1 MDSLIIALVILLVI
15 INIGVVFFLIR
26 NKSEKPINPEQ
37 TFKDEFNSFKESFGQ
52 SFGSMSKE
60 IAKDMTGAL
69 TKVDE
74 KVSVF
79 NQQVSELNKSQDNFS
94 RILSGVKTYGT
105 LAEFGLGALLKD
117 LLPASQFI
125 ANAKM
130 KDDTSETVEFAIKL
144 KDVLLPIDS
153 HWPVEKYKAI
163 DDAYNANDKE
173 SQAEARKDLA
183 AAFRLKA
190 KTVNL
195 KYIAPPKS
203 TDFAIVYVPTEGL
216 FSELSSYRDPKT
228 KELLLQELRTKY
240 KVTVSGPNT
249 LSALLQSY
257 HLGFQTLKVQQHAT
271 QIYSDLRNISSRFDK
286 HFDRASIV
294 ALYTAKNIIDCG
306 FADSRYDSKL
316 ADMVNNIVKI
326 IDLYSEN
333 PFVTQQ
339 TIAEQLNISQAQL
352 LNINTVMRNSNFVQQ
367 VITQDIRNQQYWK
380 NTIIPL
386 NTKWYNTQCT
396 R

>member
-1 MDSLIIALVILLVI
+1 MESI
-15 INIGVVFFLIR
+15 FLILISLLLIVNLIVIFLIL
-26 NKSEKPINPEQ
+26 NKKNEIKNDNSEQIL
-37 TFKDEFNSFKESFGQ
+37 KDEVNSLKNSFSQ

-94 RILSGVKTYGT
+94 RILSGVKSYGT

-125 ANAKM
+125 ANVRM

-144 KDVLLPIDS
+144 QDVLLPIDS

-163 DDAYNANDKE
+163 DDAYNSNDKE
-173 SQAEARKDLA
+173 GQAEARKDLA
-183 AAFRLKA
+183 SAFRLKA
-190 KTVNL
+190 KTVNA
-195 KYIAPPKS
+195 KYIVPPKS

-240 KVTVSGPNT
+240 KVTISGPNT

-257 HLGFQTLKVQQHAT
+257 HLGFQTLKVQKHAT
-271 QIYSDLRNISSRFDK
+271 QIYGDLRNISSRFEK
-286 HFDRASIV
+286 HFDGIKDLRKKLEQAIMATDNFGRDARSIMNT
-294 ALYTAKNIIDCG
+294 LGNIKDPISVE
-306 FADSRYDSKL
+306 DSSKE
-316 ADMVNNIVKI
+316 APEKI
-326 IDLYSEN
+326 K
-333 PFVTQQ
+333 F
-339 TIAEQLNISQAQL
+339 
-352 LNINTVMRNSNFVQQ
+352 
-367 VITQDIRNQQYWK
+367 
-380 NTIIPL
+380 
-386 NTKWYNTQCT
+386 
-396 R
+396 